1 MDTCKNC
8 YGQGTVIAADGRLKP
23 CPACS
28 ASAATARPTPAAAHQ
43 HFRAGAAGVGY
54 NARDSRRMAEKFL
67 AFHRAN
73 PNVWEEIKRM
83 ALKQVADGASRISFY
98 DIYEDLRKTG
108 LRTSGP
114 TFKLDNNHTA
124 IYAHMFRA
132 EYPQYADRL
141 ELRRSE
147 VAAQVLAMMKTEAAN
162 E

>member
-1 MDTCKNC
+1 MPCNTCLDQRC
-8 YGQGTVIAADGRLKP
+8 IIAADGRLKS
-23 CPACS
+23 CPVC
-28 ASAATARPTPAAAHQ
+28 AAGATTARPASAGAHS
-43 HFRAGAAGVGY
+43 HFRAGAAGGGY
-54 NARDSRRMAEKFL
+54 NVRDSQRMAEKFM

-73 PNVWEEIKRM
+73 PGVWEEIKRM

-108 LRTSGP
+108 LRTSGSA
-114 TFKLDNNHTA
+114 FKLDNNHTA

-147 VAAQVLAMMKTEAAN
+147 VAAQVLAMMKAEAAN